1 MKCVLSIDGGGI
13 RGIIP
18 ALILA
23 EIEKR
28 TGKSVAKLFDFLAG
42 TSTGGIIALGM
53 SHNDGNGGSKYTAQD
68 FAELYEKKGKEIFP
82 RSLWKGFS
90 SIGGLGNEKY
100 SEKGLEK
107 VLKEYFKNE
116 PLGASLKNVLITS
129 YDIQN
134 REPYFFKSWRDEWN
148 TTEMRLVARATSAAP
163 TYFEPASI
171 QVGSGTRVLIDGGVF
186 VNNPAVSAYAECKR
200 LFPDEKEIF
209 VVSLG
214 TGELTRSISYSEAK
228 DWGLVGWTVPL
239 LSCMFDGASDV
250 VDYQM
255 KQILG
260 DSFIRLQTSLVV
272 ASDDMD
278 NVTKGNIDNLK
289 LEAKKLIKTHKIQID
304 KICNILG

>member
-1 MKCVLSIDGGGI
+1 MKCILSIDGGGI

-28 TGKSVAKLFDFLAG
+28 TGKSVAQLFDFLAG

-53 SHNDGNGGSKYTAQD
+53 CHRDENGGSKYTAND
-68 FAELYEKKGKEIFP
+68 FAELYEKKGKQIFS
-82 RSLWKGFS
+82 RSLWKGIS

-100 SEKGLEK
+100 SEEGLEK
-107 VLKEYFKNE
+107 VLKEYFNNE
-116 PLGASLKNVLITS
+116 PFGNSLKNVLITS

-134 REPYFFKSWRDEWN
+134 REPYFFKSWRDEWE
-148 TTEMRLVARATSAAP
+148 TIEMRHVARATSAAP
-163 TYFEPASI
+163 TYFEPAVVQI
-171 QVGSGTRVLIDGGVF
+171 GSATRVLVDGGVF
-186 VNNPAVSAYAECKR
+186 VNNPAVSAYAECR
-200 LFPDEKEIF
+200 RVFPDEKDIF
-209 VVSLG
+209 IVSLG
-214 TGELTRSISYSEAK
+214 TGELTRSISYSESK
-228 DWGLVGWTVPL
+228 DWGLAGWAVPL

-260 DSFIRLQTSLVV
+260 DSFVRLQTSLVV

-278 NVTKGNIDNLK
+278 NATKGNIENLK
-289 LEAKKLIKTHKIQID
+289 SEAQKLIKTHKKQID
-304 KICNILG
+304 GICKVLG